1 MQSKIFQT
9 EFGGKTLTAE
19 FNDLA
24 MFANGSVMLSYGET
38 VILVTAVMGK
48 NDNAGLPYFPLSV
61 EFEEKFY
68 AAGEILGSRFM
79 RREGRPSDEAVL
91 SARIVDRTIRPL
103 FPSHLKIDVQI
114 VVTVLAIGADDPDV
128 LGVIGASLA
137 LGVSDIPWQGPVSA
151 VRLLK
156 RRGQSEIIL
165 NPTYLDRLQGEVDL
179 ELLACGKDG
188 KINMIET
195 AAAEQAEAEIEA
207 LLNKA
212 IQEHKKLQAFQEA
225 IIVELGKTKRNIPVP
240 EIPSSLS
247 DFFTTSFQE
256 KLQATLFSGQAGK
269 DHIYSL
275 KNEFLSEVSALATT
289 TPIDQKLAG
298 NYFEE
303 KVDEFLHLG
312 AVKEKKRADGRG
324 LDDLRALYAK
334 AGGLSPVLHG
344 SGIFYRGGT
353 RIFSALTLGGPEA
366 AQMIDTMEERDVKK
380 RFMHHYNFPPFSV
393 GETGRVGGFNRRMIG
408 HGTLAEKALLPV
420 IPENSEFPYTIRLV
434 SETMSSNGSSSM
446 GSVCASSL
454 ALMDGGVPIK
464 RAVAGIASGVMIMGD
479 EYTLL
484 TDIQG
489 PEDEF
494 GDMDFKVA
502 GTEVGVTAIQMD
514 VKVSGISLEVLSAAL
529 EKAKVARLQILAVM
543 NQEILKPRETIS
555 PRAPEIVTLSI
566 LPEQIGLV
574 IGGGGKTIKSIK
586 DESGVEEISIE
597 DDGSVYITGKN
608 GTAEI
613 AAKRIRDLTKRYS
626 IGDRVEAT
634 ITKIATFGAFAKI
647 DNYNEGLIHIS
658 EIAPF
663 RLDSLDG
670 VLKIGETVPVIVS
683 KLEEGKIGLSI
694 KQADPDFATKRQL
707 RAS

>member
-1 MQSKIFQT
+1 
-9 EFGGKTLTAE
+9 
-19 FNDLA
+19 
-24 MFANGSVMLSYGET
+24 
-38 VILVTAVMGK
+38 
-48 NDNAGLPYFPLSV
+48 
-61 EFEEKFY
+61 
-68 AAGEILGSRFM
+68 
-79 RREGRPSDEAVL
+79 
-91 SARIVDRTIRPL
+91 
-103 FPSHLKIDVQI
+103 
-114 VVTVLAIGADDPDV
+114 
-128 LGVIGASLA
+128 
-137 LGVSDIPWQGPVSA
+137 
-151 VRLLK
+151 
-156 RRGQSEIIL
+156 
-165 NPTYLDRLQGEVDL
+165 
-179 ELLACGKDG
+179 
-188 KINMIET
+188 
-195 AAAEQAEAEIEA
+195 
-207 LLNKA
+207 
-212 IQEHKKLQAFQEA
+212 
-225 IIVELGKTKRNIPVP
+225 
-240 EIPSSLS
+240 
-247 DFFTTSFQE
+247 
-256 KLQATLFSGQAGK
+256 
-269 DHIYSL
+269 
-275 KNEFLSEVSALATT
+275 
-289 TPIDQKLAG
+289 
-298 NYFEE
+298 
-303 KVDEFLHLG
+303 
-312 AVKEKKRADGRG
+312 
-324 LDDLRALYAK
+324 
-334 AGGLSPVLHG
+334 
-344 SGIFYRGGT
+344 
-353 RIFSALTLGGPEA
+353 
-366 AQMIDTMEERDVKK
+366 
-380 RFMHHYNFPPFSV
+380 
-393 GETGRVGGFNRRMIG
+393 
-408 HGTLAEKALLPV
+408 LLPV